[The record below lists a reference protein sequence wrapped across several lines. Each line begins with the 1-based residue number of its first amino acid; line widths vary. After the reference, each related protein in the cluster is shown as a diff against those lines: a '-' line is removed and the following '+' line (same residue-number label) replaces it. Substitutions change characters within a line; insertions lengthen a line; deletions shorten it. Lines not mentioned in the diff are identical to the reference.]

1 MLDKNAKPG
10 INRYSR
16 LLIAIM
22 GCGLMSV
29 VSLSAFALFHHIDLL
44 TFIATLNTQQVTVAQ
59 LQQGKLKPVILI
71 DVRSPEEY
79 AEDRIGES
87 PLVSLI
93 DIEIGSGVKQIQSIV
108 KARVKSE
115 QPQPVIVLYCT
126 KGGRSVKAY
135 KQLEKVARSS
145 QESAGN
151 ETNNIKDISLNVVV
165 LSGGI
170 TAWRQAVPAPKDAQ
184 ILAPITLP
192 RLIKSPSVT
201 MLSE

>member
-29 VSLSAFALFHHIDLL
+29 ASLSAFALFHHMDIL
-44 TFIATLNTQQVTVAQ
+44 TFIATLNTKQVTVAQ

-87 PLVSLI
+87 PLVPLI
-93 DIEIGSGVKQIQSIV
+93 DIEMGLRCQADSIHC
-108 KARVKSE
+108 KS
-115 QPQPVIVLYCT
+115 
-126 KGGRSVKAY
+126 
-135 KQLEKVARSS
+135 
-145 QESAGN
+145 
-151 ETNNIKDISLNVVV
+151 
-165 LSGGI
+165 
-170 TAWRQAVPAPKDAQ
+170 
-184 ILAPITLP
+184 
-192 RLIKSPSVT
+192 
-201 MLSE
+201 

>member
-16 LLIAIM
+16 LLIAM
-22 GCGLMSV
+22 GCGLISIA
-29 VSLSAFALFHHIDLL
+29 SLSAFALFHQMDIL
-44 TFIATLNTQQVTVAQ
+44 TFIATLNTKQVTVAQ

-87 PLVSLI
+87 PLVSLS
-93 DIEIGSGVKQIQSIV
+93 DIEMGLGVKQIQSIV

-115 QPQPVIVLYCT
+115 RPQPVIVLYCT
-126 KGGRSVKAY
+126 KGGRSVTAY
-135 KQLEKVARSS
+135 KQLEKAARDS

-151 ETNNIKDISLNVVV
+151 DTNKIKDISLNVVV

-201 MLSE
+201 LLSE

>member
-16 LLIAIM
+16 LLIGM

-29 VSLSAFALFHHIDLL
+29 ASLSALALFHHMDIP
-44 TFIATLNTQQVTVAQ
+44 TFIASLNTKQVTVAQ

-87 PLVSLI
+87 PLGPLT
-93 DIEIGSGVKQIQSIV
+93 DIEMGFGVKQIQSIV
-108 KARVKSE
+108 KARVKSDR
-115 QPQPVIVLYCT
+115 PQPVIVLYCT
-126 KGGRSVKAY
+126 KGTRSVKAY
-135 KQLEKVARSS
+135 KQLEKAARHS
-145 QESAGN
+145 QESARN
-151 ETNNIKDISLNVVV
+151 ETNKIKDINLNVVV

-170 TAWRQAVPAPKDAQ
+170 TTWRQAVPAPKDAQ
-184 ILAPITLP
+184 VLAPITLP
-192 RLIKSPSVT
+192 ILRKSPSVT
-201 MLSE
+201 LLSE

>member
-16 LLIAIM
+16 LLIAM
-22 GCGLMSV
+22 GGGLMSV
-29 VSLSAFALFHHIDLL
+29 ASLSALALFSHMDILS
-44 TFIATLNTQQVTVAQ
+44 FIAALNTKQVTVAQ

-93 DIEIGSGVKQIQSIV
+93 DIEMGSGVKQIQSIV
-108 KARVKSE
+108 KARVKSDR
-115 QPQPVIVLYCT
+115 PQPIIVLYCT

-165 LSGGI
+165 LLGGI

-184 ILAPITLP
+184 ILAPITL
-192 RLIKSPSVT
+192 RSLIKSPSVT
-201 MLSE
+201 LLSE